1 MKQLLKQGK
10 NKGALTISALALAML
25 AGAVQAATVTQ
36 WTYSTNAV
44 FLTNTATFTAGSTSG
59 GIGPGL
65 TSATDYE
72 LSWGSATG
80 DFKNPTGANTN
91 RSALTIGDFAETPET
106 LTGGGPATGSVFTD
120 FDTNLTGAEIGKG
133 ISFTHWNNI
142 LNGNRA
148 TLTGATIR
156 DTITLTPLDPLGGPD
171 QSGPTLDFIF
181 KFSET
186 SNAGGTGGLCAD
198 GKSAVNFYNYNAS
211 AGTGGCPDIFGYQN
225 LSVVNQGFV
234 YDSSNYFVSVLLL
247 NADGSLDTIGIP
259 SLSNNECTA
268 IGLSSGCFGFTTLEG
283 QQTTKRFGFAIST
296 ERLSVPEPG
305 TLALL
310 GLGLAGLGMSMRRR
324 KNLIAATAP
333 CHLKPR
339 REAGFLFGCARQGGL
354 TELEQ
359 VLGSPVGEGASF
371 TSARLAGFTY

>member
-1 MKQLLKQGK
+1 LKKWLIRVFSHEWHEMCLSFIAGGKRSDRPLLTDWRKAMKQLLKQGK

-25 AGAVQAATVTQ
+25 AGAAQAAPVTQ

-59 GIGPGL
+59 GIGPGV
-65 TSATDYE
+65 TSATNYE
-72 LSWGSATG
+72 LSWGRSTTLTPAG
-80 DFKNPTGANTN
+80 DFQNPTNDPDLN
-91 RSALTIGDFAETPET
+91 RSALTIGNFAATPNET
-106 LTGGGPATGSVFTD
+106 LTGGGPATGTVDTD
-120 FDTNLTGAEIGKG
+120 FNAALAGAEIGKG

-156 DTITLTPLDPLGGPD
+156 DTITLTPLSPAVGPD
-171 QSGPTLDFIF
+171 QSGPTLDFVF

-198 GKSAVNFYNYNAS
+198 GKSAVSFYNYNAT

-234 YDSSNYFVSVLLL
+234 YDGSNYFVSVLLL

-259 SLSNNECTA
+259 SLSNTECTA
-268 IGLSSGCFGFTTLEG
+268 IGLSSDCFGFTTLEG

-324 KNLIAATAP
+324 KI
-333 CHLKPR
+333 
-339 REAGFLFGCARQGGL
+339 
-354 TELEQ
+354 
-359 VLGSPVGEGASF
+359 
-371 TSARLAGFTY
+371 